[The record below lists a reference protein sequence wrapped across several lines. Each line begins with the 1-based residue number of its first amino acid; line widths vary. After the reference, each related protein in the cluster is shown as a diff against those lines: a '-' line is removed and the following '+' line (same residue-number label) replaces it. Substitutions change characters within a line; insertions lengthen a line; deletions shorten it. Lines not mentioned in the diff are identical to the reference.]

1 MQFGVAIGII
11 GMVMATAGYAAEKL
25 PPLPASIPQAWLS
38 AQDSPRVFCTPQR
51 LKTIVASLEQT
62 PWRKAYVAA
71 QQTAADPLINLSDD
85 QLRALVPPPGS
96 LFIYGLGMNLD
107 PVHHQKMRWGGWTHP
122 HVMYDAQ
129 NVAYPNARWNDTG
142 KGVADPKTDKKFY
155 FVAQANGQITKNL
168 NSTILPAMADV
179 WALTGSKKHAHAAA
193 VLLDAIAAVYPT
205 NRRGPM
211 DYPTARGD
219 EDRGGRLDRPYYQT
233 ARGMMDYAFAIDLIA
248 DSGELDQPSAYD
260 KGHTIREN
268 IIRNLLWNGGTYCLD
283 FALKG
288 HALHN
293 GQADYEQGAAV
304 VGALL
309 GVPDFARPMI
319 DGPTSFEHMLANNI
333 GPGGFYVESSTMYAN
348 WTRQL
353 YVHSAELLTA
363 MRRLGWK
370 NVPDPH
376 ANPALVRFL
385 GPEFNRLE
393 LSGHVPMTGDAG
405 PDRAVVDPMRRFP
418 SPPRVYNDVFLDG
431 QITGA
436 WLRLIR
442 GAQTDAAAQ
451 LLRDT
456 YGNQPIVPPASP
468 WYERWYVYNLTPQ
481 AVEEVKSWHGLPA
494 RVSTA
499 STQATGRKPVP
510 RSNIFQTGSA
520 FYGAKGLA
528 LLRGGKGEKRHGIQL
543 QFGAMHN
550 HGQAEALTW
559 TFFAR
564 GADWSLDPGYFNTH
578 FRFGWTEQTVAH
590 QAMVV
595 DQTSV
600 NAGRGSGALLAWHAD
615 SDVQWALASQPSAYA
630 KQGVTQ
636 YQRLIAQ
643 AQQDDGTLAYWLDIG
658 RVAGGKMRDDSFHS
672 RMTQAS
678 FNMQLPPSD
687 PSRPALF
694 GDKNLAALIQPDLR
708 LKGFD
713 KKSFYWTP
721 PGNGYGFLGNP
732 RQAAMPQTVRG
743 VFTRPATRKGED
755 KIAATVMVVDF
766 AGGPGRQFIVADGPG
781 AGILPAVPYVL
792 CRDDGAGTSTFA
804 KLIRL
809 ADTTAADPIAS
820 FEALHVQPAGVADN
834 SHAAPSAWCVTW
846 KNGRRDIWIVA
857 DPARDG
863 RVKVTGQGF
872 PPISTDGRV
881 TLIRLDKG
889 NNILRVVASEASAVE
904 TGDGYPVKGVPALR
918 GKITAIDPS
927 ASPACFAVDWDK
939 KSVTAT
945 LSRGSLLR
953 VESKAGQNSSWNFSY
968 LRNDQNVELE
978 QVKPWI
984 GATRLEP
991 VSGQAGWYRMVTPIS
1006 QFDAP
1011 GGKRNVAYAVGRR
1024 VYDGASPAGRIV
1036 ELSEDGQTMKLA
1048 AMEGALPSKAFDA
1061 TIMLAAP
1068 GDEVVIPLELDA
1080 RAK

>member
-1 MQFGVAIGII
+1 MRIGWII
-11 GMVMATAGYAAEKL
+11 TAAVVTGLSMTFAACAAEKL
-25 PPLPASIPQAWLS
+25 SPLPPSIPQNWLS
-38 AQDSPRVFCTPQR
+38 AQDAPRIFCTPQR
-51 LKTIVASLEQT
+51 LKTIVASLDQT
-62 PWRKAYVAA
+62 PWRQAYAA
-71 QQTAADPLINLSDD
+71 RQEKAADPLMNLSDE

-122 HVMYDAQ
+122 HLMYDAK
-129 NVAYPNARWNDTG
+129 NVAYPNAQWDDTG
-142 KGVADPKTDKKFY
+142 KGVLDPKTDKKFY

-168 NSTILPAMADV
+168 NSSILPAMADV

-211 DYPTARGD
+211 DYPTSKED
-219 EDRGGRLDRPYYQT
+219 YDRGGRLDRPYYQT
-233 ARGMMDYAFAIDLIA
+233 ARGLMDYAFAIDLIA
-248 DSGELDQPSAYD
+248 DSGELDQPSAYA

-268 IIRNLLWNGGTYCLD
+268 IIRNLLWDGGTYCLD
-283 FALKG
+283 FASEG

-309 GVPDFARPMI
+309 GVPDFAQPMI
-319 DGPTSFEHMLANNI
+319 DGPTSFKHMLANNI
-333 GPGGFYVESSTMYAN
+333 GPDGFYVESSTMYAN

-353 YVHSAELLTA
+353 YIHSAELLTA
-363 MRRLGWK
+363 MRRMGWK
-370 NVPDPH
+370 NVPDPY

-405 PDRAVVDPMRRFP
+405 PDRAVVDPLRRFP
-418 SPPRVYNDVFLDG
+418 SLPRVYNDVFLDG

-436 WLRLIR
+436 WVRLLR
-442 GAQTDAAAQ
+442 GVQTQAAAG

-456 YGNQPIVPPASP
+456 YGKDPIVPPASP
-468 WYERWYVYNLTPQ
+468 WYERWYVYNLTPK
-481 AVEEVKSWHGLPA
+481 AVEQVKNQPA
-494 RVSTA
+494 DPNR
-499 STQATGRKPVP
+499 
-510 RSNIFQTGSA
+510 FETGSA
-520 FYGAKGLA
+520 FYGSKGLA
-528 LLRGGKGEKRHGIQL
+528 LLRGGKGEKRHGVQL

-600 NAGRGSGALLAWHAD
+600 NKGRGSGALLSWHNR
-615 SDVQWALASQPSAYA
+615 SDVQWAMASQPSAYA
-630 KQGVTQ
+630 TQGVTQ
-636 YQRLIAQ
+636 YERLIAQ
-643 AQQDDGTLAYWLDIG
+643 AQQDDGTLAYWLDIA

-672 RMTQAS
+672 RMTQAN
-678 FNMQLPPSD
+678 FNVKLPPPD

-694 GDKNLAALIQPDLR
+694 GDKNLAKLIQPDMR

-743 VFTRPATRKGED
+743 VFTKPATRKGEE
-755 KIAATVMVVDF
+755 KIDGTVMVADF
-766 AGGPGRQFIVADGPG
+766 AGAPGRQFIVADGPG
-781 AGILPAVPYVL
+781 AGILAAVPYVL
-792 CRDDGAGTSTFA
+792 CRDDGAGASTFA

-809 ADTTAADPIAS
+809 AGSEAADPIAS
-820 FEALHVQPAGVADN
+820 FEALHAQPAKATDKD
-834 SHAAPSAWCVTW
+834 HAAPAAWCVTW
-846 KNGRRDIWIVA
+846 KNGRRDIWIIA

-863 RVKVTGQGF
+863 MVKVTGQSLS
-872 PPISTDGRV
+872 PISTDGRV
-881 TLIRLDKG
+881 TWIRLDKDASVF
-889 NNILRVVASEASAVE
+889 RVVASEASAVE
-904 TGDGYPVKGVPALR
+904 MGSGFSLKGAPALR
-918 GKITAIDPS
+918 GKITAVDPS
-927 ASPACFAVDWDK
+927 ASPTSFAVDWDK
-939 KSVTAT
+939 KPLTAT
-945 LSRGSLLR
+945 LPRGSLLR
-953 VESKAGQNSSWNFSY
+953 VESKAGQNSSWNVSY
-968 LRNDQNVELE
+968 LRNDRSVELE

-984 GATRLEP
+984 AATRLEP
-991 VSGQAGWYRMVTPIS
+991 VSGEIGWYHMVTPIS

-1011 GGKRNVAYAVGRR
+1011 GGQRNAAYAAGRT
-1024 VYDGASPAGRIV
+1024 VYNGSKPAGRIV
-1036 ELSEDGQTMKLA
+1036 ELSKDGQRMKLA
-1048 AMEGALPSKAFDA
+1048 AIDGALPKNAFDA

-1068 GDEVVIPLELDA
+1068 GDEVVIPLELESGE
-1080 RAK
+1080 K